1 MQPRSIARRPRPWN
15 LPAMTVPGHRGTA
28 GTVSKVP
35 LGGGA
40 STLIATGQLQPQGIA
55 VDAAAIYW
63 TNSGDNTVKRL
74 AR

>member
-1 MQPRSIARRPRPWN
+1 
-15 LPAMTVPGHRGTA
+15 
-28 GTVSKVP
+28 VSKVP